1 MSNEHPTRPE
11 DFDLYALGAFDGD
24 EKVAFETHLASCASC
39 QSKLGEAQGRIA
51 ALALSAPS
59 VLPAPG
65 VKERLMR
72 QVAATS
78 PRASGAWVQPE
89 VERAEGVLARWWGL
103 LLPVASAFALATLL
117 LWLHNDQLERRIAE
131 LRGTVNEQQ
140 SKLVQARELADLMSA
155 RDTVVVSLA
164 VQKNQPEGTARVI
177 YNSRRGLLV
186 YDGHL
191 PPVAANKSY
200 QLWLVPASGAPISAG
215 VFNPVTDDT
224 NSIVAK
230 VPPGTA
236 AKAFAVTL
244 EPAGGKPAPTGP
256 MILVGPVS

>member
-1 MSNEHPTRPE
+1 MSGGHPTRKE
-11 DFDLYALGAFDGD
+11 DFDLYALGTLDGD
-24 EKVAFETHLASCASC
+24 EKVAFETHLVSCADC
-39 QSKLGEAQGRIA
+39 KVKLGEAMGRMALLAFAAPA
-51 ALALSAPS
+51 ALPS
-59 VLPAPG
+59 PG

-72 QVAATS
+72 QIATTS
-78 PRASGAWVQPE
+78 PRTGGS
-89 VERAEGVLARWWGL
+89 VERAAPEPSEGIFARWWGL
-103 LLPVASAFALATLL
+103 LVPVASAFALATVL
-117 LWLHNDQLERRIAE
+117 LWFHNDQLERRIAE
-131 LRGTVNEQQ
+131 LRGTIEQQ
-140 SKLVQARELADLMSA
+140 ENKIAQARDVAELMSA

-186 YDGHL
+186 YNGHL
-191 PPVAANKSY
+191 APTTSDKSY

-215 VFNPVTDDT
+215 VFNPAEGET